1 MPRSPPDL
9 TVPDPTPA
17 QRIAS
22 AWREA
27 ADDAA
32 AIRSLNARPLG
43 IGWATVDL
51 DRATAELAVDLGLL
65 GPGVFRPA
73 RRSAVLGGACRV
85 ADGVLPD
92 DGLLVVL
99 EPDTEGRLAGSLAR
113 LGEGPLVAWLAG
125 EATGPDLDPV
135 DTAAPLA
142 GAGLTLPSGGDGPLG
157 LERLVLEGPVRGPG
171 RYRLLV
177 VRAAG
182 TIQS

>member
-1 MPRSPPDL
+1 MPDR
-9 TVPDPTPA
+9 TPA
-17 QRIAS
+17 QRIAT

-32 AIRSLNARPLG
+32 AIRSLEARPLG

-51 DRATAELAVDLGLL
+51 DRAMAELAVDLGLVD
-65 GPGVFRPA
+65 PGAFRPA
-73 RRSAVLGGACRV
+73 ARSVVLGGTCRI
-85 ADGVLPD
+85 ADGVLPGG
-92 DGLLVVL
+92 GLLVVL

-113 LGEGPLVAWLAG
+113 LGEGPVAAWLAA
-125 EATGPDLDPV
+125 EANGPDPDPV
-135 DTAAPLA
+135 DAAATVA
-142 GAGLTLPSGGDGPLG
+142 GAGLAFPLGGDGPLG
-157 LERLVLEGPVRGPG
+157 FERLIVEGRVRATG